1 MKKTIDVVSLGE
13 LVVEFFRKEVDI
25 PLNVPD
31 DLVGPFPSGAPAI
44 FVDTFA
50 KLGGNA
56 GFIGTVGSDDFGD
69 CIVDRLKKDNVDTS
83 HIIELESATTGTAF
97 TTYFSDG
104 SRKFIYHISDAAP
117 GCFSPEHIDE
127 SYITSAKWLHIS
139 GNVLCF
145 SDTAKAAILKGVD
158 IAFQNNIPI
167 SLDPNMRLEIMN
179 KDDVD
184 QILGPVLKKATMF
197 LPSEGEVE
205 HVTGISN
212 ELEAIDMLLDGNIK
226 VIAKKEGENGCKL
239 FTREH
244 TQHFEAFT
252 DIETVD
258 PTGCG
263 DSFAAALVYGYLN
276 NIEFKKL
283 GYFANAVGAI
293 TATQKGAME
302 GVKSYNQVID
312 FLKKRNYII

>member
-1 MKKTIDVVSLGE
+1 
-13 LVVEFFRKEVDI
+13 VEFFRKEVDI
-25 PLNVPD
+25 PFNIPD
-31 DLVGPFPSGAPAI
+31 DLVGPYPSGAPAI

-50 KLGGNA
+50 KLGGKS
-56 GFIGTVGSDDFGD
+56 GFIGTVGEDDFGD
-69 CIVDRLKKDNVDTS
+69 CIINRLRKDNVDIK
-83 HIIELESATTGTAF
+83 HIIKLEGVTTGTAF

-104 SRKFIYHISDAAP
+104 SRKFIYHMSNAAP
-117 GCFSPEHIDE
+117 GCFSPEHINE
-127 SYITSAKWLHIS
+127 NYITSSKWLHIS

-145 SDTAKAAILKGVD
+145 SNTAKAAILKGVG
-158 IAFQNNIPI
+158 IAYQNNIPI
-167 SLDPNMRLEIMN
+167 SLDPNMRLEMMN
-179 KDDVD
+179 KDEVD

-205 HVTGISN
+205 CITGISN
-212 ELEAIDMLLDGNIK
+212 EAEAIDTLLDGNIK
-226 VIAKKEGENGCKL
+226 MIAKKEGNKGCKI

-244 TQHFEAFT
+244 TLHFKAFT
-252 DIETVD
+252 DIEAVD

-276 NIEFKKL
+276 NIELKKL

-302 GVKSYNQVID
+302 GINSYSQVID
-312 FLKKRNYII
+312 FLKKRNCII